1 MAWDFGVG
9 SEMGESGSAN
19 MHGPQ
24 VRVGG
29 LTSVRMIP
37 RTVVDGEVGIR
48 VSPTNLL
55 A

>member
-9 SEMGESGSAN
+9 PEMDEHGSN
-19 MHGPQ
+19 GHRGQ

-37 RTVVDGEVGIR
+37 RTVVDSEAGTR
-48 VSPTNLL
+48 ASPPSMS